1 MVGDVVIPSEISGGH
16 HEPVHEF
23 DRALSMT
30 RRKPSGE
37 GQVVDSHVFDS
48 RIVPGWDILGNA
60 NGGYLMALAARA
72 MSEVTGRPD
81 CFTIT
86 AHYLAPAPATAAR
99 IEVRPVRAGRRFA
112 TATSSMFLVDEN
124 LDEKPGDT
132 RGRECLRVIAT
143 MGDLST
149 DPGGPSKM
157 VDSRPEITPWD
168 ECPVISDTTIN
179 EFAFIH
185 GRLGTRLDPRDA
197 VFRTGAPNGEGT
209 MRGWFAFR
217 DDRPIDSLAL
227 LLACDAFPPAAFNL
241 DMPTNWVPTVELTVH
256 VRAIPVPG
264 PVACFFRTRFV
275 QNGLLEA
282 DGEVWDQAGTLVA
295 QSRQLALA
303 PRA

>member
-1 MVGDVVIPSEISGGH
+1 MVGDVGFHGDY
-16 HEPVHEF
+16 EF
-23 DRALSMT
+23 DRALSMS
-30 RRKPSGE
+30 RRDGVARGAAHESE
-37 GQVVDSHVFDS
+37 HSFDTA
-48 RIVPGWDILGNA
+48 IVPGWDILGNA

-81 CFTIT
+81 CITIT
-86 AHYLAPAPATAAR
+86 AHYLAPAPASSAR

-112 TATSSMFLVDEN
+112 TATSSLFLIDQ
-124 LDEKPGDT
+124 PGEAG
-132 RGRECLRVIAT
+132 GRESLRVIAT

-149 DPGGPSKM
+149 DPGGPTKM
-157 VDSRPEITPWD
+157 ADSRPDITPWD
-168 ECPVISDTTIN
+168 ECPVIADTSIN

-185 GRLGTRLDPRDA
+185 GRLGTRIDPRDA
-197 VFRTGAPNGEGT
+197 VFRTGAPNGQGT

-217 DDRPIDSLAL
+217 DDRPVDSLAL

-256 VRAIPVPG
+256 VRAVPVPG

-282 DGEVWDQAGTLVA
+282 DGEVWDQSGTLVA

-303 PRA
+303 PRV

>member
-1 MVGDVVIPSEISGGH
+1 MVGDVGFSGEISRGD
-16 HEPVHEF
+16 HEFGHEF
-23 DRALSMT
+23 DRALSMS
-30 RRKPSGE
+30 RRDSVARDSGPGFE
-37 GQVVDSHVFDS
+37 TA
-48 RIVPGWDILGNA
+48 IAPGWDILGNA

-81 CFTIT
+81 CITIT
-86 AHYLAPAPATAAR
+86 AHYLAPAPASPAR

-112 TATSSMFLVDEN
+112 TATSSVFLVDE
-124 LDEKPGDT
+124 PGGVG
-132 RGRECLRVIAT
+132 GRESLRVIAT

-149 DPGGPSKM
+149 DPGGPTKM
-157 VDSRPEITPWD
+157 VDSRPDITPWD
-168 ECPVISDTTIN
+168 ECPVIADTSIN

-185 GRLGTRLDPRDA
+185 GRLGTRIDPRDG
-197 VFRTGAPNGEGT
+197 VFRNGAPNGRGT

-256 VRAIPVPG
+256 VRAIPAPG

-282 DGEVWDQAGTLVA
+282 DGEIWDEAGTLVA

-303 PRA
+303 PRV

>member
-1 MVGDVVIPSEISGGH
+1 MVGDMGFPGD
-16 HEPVHEF
+16 HEF

-30 RRKPSGE
+30 KRDG
-37 GQVVDSHVFDS
+37 GDHVFNS
-48 RIVPGWDILGNA
+48 RIAPGWDILGNA

-81 CFTIT
+81 FFTVT
-86 AHYLAPAPATAAR
+86 AHYLAPAPVSAAR
-99 IEVRPVRAGRRFA
+99 IEVRPVRSGRRFA
-112 TATSSMFLVDEN
+112 TATSSLFLVDEN
-124 LDEKPGDT
+124 LDEKSSG
-132 RGRECLRVIAT
+132 GRECLRVIAT

-149 DPGGPSKM
+149 DPGGPTKM
-157 VDSRPEITPWD
+157 VDSRPDITPWD
-168 ECPVISDTTIN
+168 ECSMISDTTIN

-185 GRLGTRLDPRDA
+185 DRLGTRIDPRDA
-197 VFRTGAPNGEGT
+197 VFRTGAPSGEGV

>member
-1 MVGDVVIPSEISGGH
+1 MVGDVVIPGH
-16 HEPVHEF
+16 HEF
-23 DRALSMT
+23 DRALSMK
-30 RRKPSGE
+30 RRKSSGE
-37 GQVVDSHVFDS
+37 DHVFDAQ
-48 RIVPGWDILGNA
+48 IVPGWDILGNA

-112 TATSSMFLVDEN
+112 TATASMFLVDES
-124 LDEKPGDT
+124 LAEKPGDT
-132 RGRECLRVIAT
+132 GGRECLRVLAT
-143 MGDLST
+143 LGDLAS
-149 DPGGPSKM
+149 DPGGPTKM
-157 VDSRPEITPWD
+157 VEGRPDITPWD
-168 ECPVISDTTIN
+168 DCPVIADTTIN

-185 GRLGTRLDPRDA
+185 GRLGTRIDPRDA

-256 VRAIPVPG
+256 VRALPVAG

>member
-1 MVGDVVIPSEISGGH
+1 MVGDVGFPGEMSLGD
-16 HEPVHEF
+16 HEF
-23 DRALSMT
+23 DRALSI
-30 RRKPSGE
+30 
-37 GQVVDSHVFDS
+37 S
-48 RIVPGWDILGNA
+48 RQDHDNIFETHIAPGWDILGNA

-72 MSEVTGRPD
+72 MSVVTGRPD
-81 CFTIT
+81 CITIT
-86 AHYLAPAPATAAR
+86 AHYLAPAPASPAR
-99 IEVRPVRAGRRFA
+99 VEVRPVRAGRRFA
-112 TATSSMFLVDEN
+112 TATSSLFLV
-124 LDEKPGDT
+124 GDT
-132 RGRECLRVIAT
+132 GESPGKEALRVIAT

-149 DPGGPSKM
+149 DPGGPTKM
-157 VDSRPEITPWD
+157 ADSRPDITPWD
-168 ECPVISDTTIN
+168 ECPVIADTSIN

-185 GRLGTRLDPRDA
+185 GRLGTRIDPRDG
-197 VFRTGAPNGEGT
+197 VFRNGAPNGMGT

-282 DGEVWDQAGTLVA
+282 DGEIWDQAGTLVA

>member
-1 MVGDVVIPSEISGGH
+1 MVGVVGIPGEIASGD
-16 HEPVHEF
+16 HEF
-23 DRALSMT
+23 DRALSMS
-30 RRKPSGE
+30 RRDGA
-37 GQVVDSHVFDS
+37 DAIFDTAV
-48 RIVPGWDILGNA
+48 VPGWDILGNA

-72 MSEVTGRPD
+72 MSIVTERPD

-86 AHYLAPAPATAAR
+86 AHYLAPAPASPAR
-99 IEVRPVRAGRRFA
+99 LEVRPVRAGRRFA
-112 TATSSMFLVDEN
+112 TATASLFLVDQS
-124 LDEKPGDT
+124 GGSGT
-132 RGRECLRVIAT
+132 AGAAGGRESLRVIAT
-143 MGDLST
+143 LGDLSA
-149 DPGGPSKM
+149 DPGGPTTM
-157 VDSRPEITPWD
+157 VDSRPDITPWD
-168 ECPVISDTTIN
+168 ECPVIADTSIN

-185 GRLGTRLDPRDA
+185 GRLGTRIDPRDG
-197 VFRTGAPNGEGT
+197 VFRNGNPNGQGT

-256 VRAIPVPG
+256 VRARPAPG

-282 DGEVWDQAGTLVA
+282 DGEIWDQAGTLVA

-303 PRA
+303 PRS

>member
-1 MVGDVVIPSEISGGH
+1 MVGDVVIHDEISRRD
-16 HEPVHEF
+16 HEPVYEF
-23 DRALSMT
+23 DRALDMT
-30 RRKPSGE
+30 RR
-37 GQVVDSHVFDS
+37 DSHVFDT

-124 LDEKPGDT
+124 LNEGVSG
-132 RGRECLRVIAT
+132 GRECLRVIAT

-157 VDSRPEITPWD
+157 VDSRPDITPWD
-168 ECPVISDTTIN
+168 ECPVIADTTIN

-185 GRLGTRLDPRDA
+185 GRLGTRIDPRDA

-227 LLACDAFPPAAFNL
+227 VLACDAFPPAAFNL

>member
-1 MVGDVVIPSEISGGH
+1 MVGDVVIRDEISRSD

-30 RRKPSGE
+30 RR
-37 GQVVDSHVFDS
+37 DSHVFDAQ
-48 RIVPGWDILGNA
+48 IVPGWDILGNA

-99 IEVRPVRAGRRFA
+99 LEVRPVRAGRRFA
-112 TATSSMFLVDEN
+112 TATSSLFLVDEP
-124 LDEKPGDT
+124 DGT
-132 RGRECLRVIAT
+132 GGRESLRVIAT

-197 VFRTGAPNGEGT
+197 VFRTGTPNGEGT

-227 LLACDAFPPAAFNL
+227 LLACDAFPPPAFNL

-303 PRA
+303 PRS

>member
-1 MVGDVVIPSEISGGH
+1 MVGDVGIHGDY
-16 HEPVHEF
+16 EF
-23 DRALSMT
+23 DRALSMS
-30 RRKPSGE
+30 RREGVDHGAAQESGHIFE
-37 GQVVDSHVFDS
+37 TH
-48 RIVPGWDILGNA
+48 IVAGWDILGNA

-81 CFTIT
+81 CVTVT
-86 AHYLAPAPATAAR
+86 AHYLAPAPVSPAR
-99 IEVRPVRAGRRFA
+99 VEVRPVRAGRRFA
-112 TATSSMFLVDEN
+112 TVTSSVFLVDGAGES
-124 LDEKPGDT
+124 PGK
-132 RGRECLRVIAT
+132 EALRVIAT

-149 DPGGPSKM
+149 DPGGPTKM
-157 VDSRPEITPWD
+157 ADARPDITPWD
-168 ECPVISDTTIN
+168 DCPVIADTSIN

-185 GRLGTRLDPRDA
+185 GRLGTRIDPRDA
-197 VFRTGAPNGEGT
+197 VFRTGAPNGQGT

-256 VRAIPVPG
+256 VRAIPAPG

-282 DGEVWDQAGTLVA
+282 DGEIWDQNGVLVA

>member
-1 MVGDVVIPSEISGGH
+1 MVGDVVIDSNAAY
-16 HEPVHEF
+16 EF
-23 DRALSMT
+23 DRALAME
-30 RRKPSGE
+30 RRN
-37 GQVVDSHVFDS
+37 DLTFDGA
-48 RIVPGWDILGNA
+48 IHPGWDILGNA

-72 MSEVTGRPD
+72 MSRVTARPD

-86 AHYLAPAPATAAR
+86 AHYLSPAPVSAAR
-99 IEVRPVRAGRRFA
+99 IDVRPVRSGRRFA
-112 TATSSMFLVDEN
+112 TATASLFLTDE
-124 LDEKPGDT
+124 PGGDG
-132 RGRECLRVIAT
+132 GREALRVMAT

-149 DPGGPSKM
+149 DPGGPTKM
-157 VDSRPEITPWD
+157 TAGCPDITPWD
-168 ECPVISDTTIN
+168 DCPVIAETTIN

-185 GRLGTRLDPRDA
+185 GRLGTRIDPRDG
-197 VFRTGAPNGEGT
+197 VFRNGTPSGTGT

-256 VRAIPVPG
+256 VRAIPAPG

-282 DGEVWDQAGTLVA
+282 DGEVWDSRGVLVA

>member
-1 MVGDVVIPSEISGGH
+1 MVEDVVIDSSAAY
-16 HEPVHEF
+16 EF
-23 DRALSMT
+23 DRALAME
-30 RRKPSGE
+30 RRN
-37 GQVVDSHVFDS
+37 DLTFDGA
-48 RIVPGWDILGNA
+48 IQPGWDILGNA

-72 MSEVTGRPD
+72 MSRVTERPD

-86 AHYLAPAPATAAR
+86 AHYLAPAPDSAAR
-99 IEVRPVRAGRRFA
+99 IEVRPVRSGRRFA
-112 TATSSMFLVDEN
+112 TATASLFLVE
-124 LDEKPGDT
+124 EPGGDGDSVN
-132 RGRECLRVIAT
+132 GRESLRVIAT

-149 DPGGPSKM
+149 DPGGPTKM
-157 VDSRPEITPWD
+157 IGERPDITPWD
-168 ECPVISDTTIN
+168 ECPVISETAIN
-179 EFAFIH
+179 QFAFIH

-197 VFRTGAPNGEGT
+197 VFRDGTPSGTGT

-256 VRAIPVPG
+256 VRAIPAPG

-282 DGEVWDQAGTLVA
+282 DGEVWDQNGVLVA

>member
-1 MVGDVVIPSEISGGH
+1 MVMVGDVGIRGDY
-16 HEPVHEF
+16 EF
-23 DRALSMT
+23 DRALSMS
-30 RRKPSGE
+30 RRDSVVRDSGPC
-37 GQVVDSHVFDS
+37 FDTA
-48 RIVPGWDILGNA
+48 IVPGWDILGNA

-81 CFTIT
+81 CFTVT
-86 AHYLAPAPATAAR
+86 AHYLAPAPVSPAR

-112 TATSSMFLVDEN
+112 TATSSVFLVDE
-124 LDEKPGDT
+124 PGGAG
-132 RGRECLRVIAT
+132 GRESLRVIAT
-143 MGDLST
+143 LGDLST
-149 DPGGPSKM
+149 DPGGPTKM
-157 VDSRPEITPWD
+157 VGSRPDITPWD
-168 ECPVISDTTIN
+168 ECPVIADTTIN

-185 GRLGTRLDPRDA
+185 GRLGTRIDPRDG
-197 VFRTGAPNGEGT
+197 VFRVGKPNGKGT

-256 VRAIPVPG
+256 VRALPAPG

-282 DGEVWDQAGTLVA
+282 DGEVWDQNGTLVA

>member
-1 MVGDVVIPSEISGGH
+1 MVGAVGIDGEISSGD
-16 HEPVHEF
+16 HEF
-23 DRALSMT
+23 DRALSMS
-30 RRKPSGE
+30 RRDRE
-37 GQVVDSHVFDS
+37 DVFDS
-48 RIVPGWDILGNA
+48 AITPGWDILGNA

-72 MSEVTGRPD
+72 MSNVTGRPD
-81 CFTIT
+81 CVTIT
-86 AHYLAPAPATAAR
+86 AHYLAPAPVSPAR

-112 TATSSMFLVDEN
+112 TATSSLFLVDQ
-124 LDEKPGDT
+124 PGGSGGTDQLGGMGAT
-132 RGRECLRVIAT
+132 GGRESLRVIAT

-149 DPGGPSKM
+149 DPGGPTTM
-157 VDSRPEITPWD
+157 ADSRPDITPWD
-168 ECPVISDTTIN
+168 ECPVIADTSIN

-185 GRLGTRLDPRDA
+185 GRLGTRIDPRDA
-197 VFRTGAPNGEGT
+197 VFRNGAPSGT
-209 MRGWFAFR
+209 GMMRGWFAFR

-256 VRAIPVPG
+256 VRAIPAPG

-275 QNGLLEA
+275 QNGFLEA
-282 DGEVWDQAGTLVA
+282 DGEIWDEAGTLVA